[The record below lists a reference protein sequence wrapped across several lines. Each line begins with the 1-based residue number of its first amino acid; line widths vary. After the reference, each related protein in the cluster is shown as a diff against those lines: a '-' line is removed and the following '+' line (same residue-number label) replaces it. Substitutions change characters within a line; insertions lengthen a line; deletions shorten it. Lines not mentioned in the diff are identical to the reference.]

1 MTRKHYVK
9 IAAALLAERDNMV
22 ATSYRRPDEAHRWFL
37 AGYEVTVRSIAGA
50 LASDNPRFDRARFYV
65 AAGLLATGGTPHA

>member
-9 IAAALLAERDNMV
+9 IAAALLAERENMD
-22 ATSYRRPDEAHRWFL
+22 ATSYRRNDEAHRWFI
-37 AGYEVTVRSIAGA
+37 AGWEVTVRKVADT

-65 AAGLLATGGTPHA
+65 AAGLLPTGGTA